1 MAQQQDRHYR
11 YAAEEEWANF
21 WTVQNLDVE
30 ADLKDWVENT
40 MGPDPAKRMSLE
52 KMGEHPLVTR
62 DVGDDDEVCAYF
74 INLN

>member
-1 MAQQQDRHYR
+1 M
-11 YAAEEEWANF
+11 
-21 WTVQNLDVE
+21 E